1 MLYALFSIF
10 RRDRSTPTQ
19 TERVSVVPSHLPER
33 VTSANA
39 KSASHDAGEI
49 AMQADKSPLHVPPQ
63 HEAST
68 IALAMEDTTLREKAT
83 LEYDDHDQDL
93 INATVMIIDDEFTTL
108 EILQAFLE
116 EAGYQR
122 FVTTSEPSRAL
133 TLMENEQPDVVL
145 TDLNM
150 PKVSGFDILAA
161 MREHREFRHIP
172 TIMLTSSDDSATKLK
187 ALQLGASDFLAKPVD
202 PSELALRLRNTLAAK
217 AYQDRLAFYD
227 PLTELPNRRTFMD
240 RVDMALRQAVRNN
253 RIGAVLHVNLDRF
266 KQINDTLGH
275 RAGDT
280 LLKAVSQRLQHCI
293 RDCDSSARL
302 HRNSPE
308 AKLSRISSD
317 EFTVLLPE
325 IKRPLNADHVARRLL
340 EAIRQPLHVENHEL
354 FVTASIGIAVFP
366 NDGGDMETLLKHVD
380 ITTNH
385 AKQLGGNTHQSYSS
399 DMNAKGLERLSLESQ
414 LRKAL
419 ERDELLLYYQP
430 KVDVQT
436 DQVVGAEALVR
447 WRHPECGFL
456 SPGEFIPLAEDV
468 GLIAPLGEW
477 VINAVC
483 QQNKAWQ
490 SLGLPA
496 LCISLNVSS
505 QQFRDPKLV
514 RTILRALASSSL
526 APQYLKL
533 ELTESVIMENAKDN
547 VAALHEIKR
556 MGSKLSIDDFGTGYS
571 SLSYLEQFPLDEL
584 KVDRSFIATVQSATD
599 DAPIVSAIIAM
610 AHSLGLTVVVEGVET
625 KEQLAFLKQRGCDE
639 YQGYLFSKPLPTDEF
654 AELLQQM
661 TSKPDVRKRY
671 SLCFLSPHYSISD

>member
-1 MLYALFSIF
+1 MRRPIFPALFSIF
-10 RRDRSTPTQ
+10 SRGRSKQTQ
-19 TERVSVVPSHLPER
+19 TAHVSLVPANLPES
-33 VTSANA
+33 VELAGV
-39 KSASHDAGEI
+39 KPASQEAEEVKTPV
-49 AMQADKSPLHVPPQ
+49 DKSPLHTPQSSETHPIVP
-63 HEAST
+63 
-68 IALAMEDTTLREKAT
+68 AT
-83 LEYDDHDQDL
+83 GRPVTRPVATPEYDDYDPDL
-93 INATVMIIDDEFTTL
+93 IDARVMIIDDELTTL

-116 EAGYQR
+116 DAGYRQ
-122 FVTTSEPSRAL
+122 FVTTSEATRAL
-133 TLMENEQPDVVL
+133 ELMESEHPDVVL

-150 PKVSGFDILAA
+150 PEVSGFDILAA
-161 MREHREFRHIP
+161 MRGHSELRHIP
-172 TIMLTSSDDSATKLK
+172 AIVLTSADDSATKLK

-240 RVDMALRQAVRNN
+240 RLDMALRQAVRND
-253 RIGAVLHVNLDRF
+253 RMGAVLHVNLDRF

-280 LLKAVSQRLQHCI
+280 LLKAVSQRLDHCI
-293 RDCDSSARL
+293 RNCDSSARL
-302 HRNSPE
+302 DRNSPE
-308 AKLSRISSD
+308 ANLSRISGD

-325 IKRPLNADHVARRLL
+325 IKRPLNADHVARRIL
-340 EAIRQPLHVENHEL
+340 EAIGQPLHVENHEL
-354 FVTASIGIAVFP
+354 VVTASIGIAVFP
-366 NDGGDMETLLKHVD
+366 NDGEDMETLLKHVD

-385 AKQLGGNTHQSYSS
+385 VKQRGGNSHESYSS
-399 DMNAKGLERLSLESQ
+399 DMNARGLERLSLESQ

-436 DQVVGAEALVR
+436 DRIVGAEALVR
-447 WRHPECGFL
+447 WQHPEFGLL

-477 VINAVC
+477 VLNAVC

-490 SLGLPA
+490 SLGLPP
-496 LCISLNVSS
+496 LCISLNVSG

-514 RTILRALASSSL
+514 RTILRSLARSGL

-533 ELTESVIMENAKDN
+533 ELTESVIMENAREN
-547 VAALHEIKR
+547 VNALHEIKR

-571 SLSYLEQFPLDEL
+571 SLSYLDLFPLDEL
-584 KVDRSFIATVQSATD
+584 KIDRSFISTIEAETD

-610 AHSLGLTVVVEGVET
+610 AHSLDLTVVVEGVES
-625 KEQLAFLKQRGCDE
+625 KEQLAFLRKRDCDE
-639 YQGYLFSKPLPTDEF
+639 YQGYFFSKPLPAGEF
-654 AELLQQM
+654 ATLLQQM
-661 TSKPDVRKRY
+661 TTKLAVK
-671 SLCFLSPHYSISD
+671 